1 MYKIKKD
8 EHFKKQLRKVYDFIS
23 FDSKYYAKKFNKNL
37 QQKVEAL
44 PHMPYKFRQSI
55 YFDDEQIRDL
65 IYKGYTI
72 PYLIDEENKIIV
84 LLGII
89 KYKKEL

>member
-1 MYKIKKD
+1 MTIKK
-8 EHFKKQLRKVYDFIS
+8 EKKYNAELKNILSYIAKSSPQNARYFKKELDDKI
-23 FDSKYYAKKFNKNL
+23 L
-37 QQKVEAL
+37 AL
-44 PHMPYKFRQSI
+44 PQMPYKFRQSI

-72 PYLIDEENKIIV
+72 PYLIDEENKVIV

-89 KYKKEL
+89 KYKKSL